1 MATKTKPFDCV
12 DMKRH
17 AQAQIMAEYEAR
29 KGEFS
34 SYWEFLQNKF
44 RESAWQ
50 KAIWEK
56 FQGREPKS
64 R

>member
-12 DMKRH
+12 EMKRH
-17 AQAQIMAEYEAR
+17 AQAQIMAEYETR
-29 KGEFS
+29 KGEFP
-34 SYWEFLQNKF
+34 SYWEFLQSKF

-56 FQGREPKS
+56 FQGRGTKS
-64 R
+64 G